1 MRLSLKINNVEGQ
14 DDQGRHILLIQ
25 DEDLSKGLLQEHTGW
40 LLDEIVR
47 PLLKHQPKLLA
58 QVIDDPTLRNVI
70 YMQEKAAREAKAEK
84 RERKRLFE
92 IERQRRADQHK
103 ASIATRKALDFY
115 HDILGIED

>member
-25 DEDLSKGLLQEHTGW
+25 DEDLSKGLLQEQTGW

>member
-25 DEDLSKGLLQEHTGW
+25 AEDLSKGLLQGHTGW

-58 QVIDDPTLRNVI
+58 GCLEV
-70 YMQEKAAREAKAEK
+70 
-84 RERKRLFE
+84 
-92 IERQRRADQHK
+92 
-103 ASIATRKALDFY
+103 
-115 HDILGIED
+115 

>member
-25 DEDLSKGLLQEHTGW
+25 AEDLSKELLKEHTGW

>member
-25 DEDLSKGLLQEHTGW
+25 AEDLSKGLLQEHTGW

-58 QVIDDPTLRNVI
+58 EVLDDPTLRNVI

>member
-25 DEDLSKGLLQEHTGW
+25 AEDLCKGLLQEHTGW

>member
-1 MRLSLKINNVEGQ
+1 MTKGGISYSFRPN
-14 DDQGRHILLIQ
+14 
-25 DEDLSKGLLQEHTGW
+25 DLSKGLLQEHTGW

-70 YMQEKAAREAKAEK
+70 YMQEKAARETKAEK

>member
-25 DEDLSKGLLQEHTGW
+25 AKDLSKGLLQEHTGW

-115 HDILGIED
+115 HDVLGIED

>member
-1 MRLSLKINNVEGQ
+1 MELHLKI
-14 DDQGRHILLIQ
+14 DDVVGMDDDGKHVIRFPA
-25 DEDLSKGLLQEHTGW
+25 EDLKAALLEKPGW
-40 LLDEIVR
+40 VIDEIIR
-47 PLLKHQPKLLA
+47 PLMKTNTRLIAEAL
-58 QVIDDPTLRNVI
+58 DNNELRNTI

-115 HDILGIED
+115 HDVLGIED